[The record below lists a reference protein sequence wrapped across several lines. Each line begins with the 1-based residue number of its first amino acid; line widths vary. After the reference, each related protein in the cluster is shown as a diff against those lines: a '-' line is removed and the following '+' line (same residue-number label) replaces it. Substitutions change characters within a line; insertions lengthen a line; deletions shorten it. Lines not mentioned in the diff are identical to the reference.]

1 MGIFVQAINEIAPY
15 WINSIIL
22 LAIIF
27 VITIILIVASQFS
40 KSKKKVYTG
49 ILYILAYVS
58 IVLFDIVGYI
68 TLAICLCR
76 IIQFFL

>member
-1 MGIFVQAINEIAPY
+1 MGIIIQAINEIAPY
-15 WINSIIL
+15 WIKSIIF

-27 VITIILIVASQFS
+27 VTAIILIAASQFS
-40 KSKKKVYTG
+40 KSKKKAYTG

-68 TLAICLCR
+68 TFVICLCR

>member
-1 MGIFVQAINEIAPY
+1 MGIFAQAINEIAPY
-15 WINSIIL
+15 WLKSIIF
-22 LAIIF
+22 LAIIL
-27 VITIILIVASQFS
+27 VITIILIGASQLS
-40 KSKKKVYTG
+40 KRKKKAYTG